1 MMQAPYFYIDSFS
14 SDTSLLSLDEENSRH
29 AIQVLRLT
37 KGDTVLLTD
46 GKGHSLS
53 AKITDDHRKHCQ
65 VTIES
70 TEFIPRPELQ
80 VTLAISLLKNRNR
93 FEWLLEKTTE
103 LGVTR
108 IIPLLCARTEK
119 ENARLDRMEAVL
131 ISALL
136 QSRQVWLPE
145 LMAPLPFNSIRDWKL
160 QKGSN
165 YIAYCEEVPKQSL
178 GQLVTSTSSNSLIA
192 IGPEGDFTPTEYA
205 LAMEENFVGV
215 SLGNTRLRTETA
227 GVAAVSLL
235 CLG

>member
-1 MMQAPYFYIDSFS
+1 MQAPYFYIDSFAAGAPNIM
-14 SDTSLLSLDEENSRH
+14 LDEENSRH

-37 KGDTVLLTD
+37 KGDKVLLTD
-46 GKGHSLS
+46 GKGHLLS
-53 AKITDDHRKHCQ
+53 ATIVEDHRKHCQ

-70 TEFIPRPELQ
+70 TQFIPKPEQQ

-93 FEWLLEKTTE
+93 FEWLLEKITE
-103 LGVTR
+103 LGVAQ

-136 QSRQVWLPE
+136 QSRQVWLPK
-145 LMAPLPFNSIRDWKL
+145 LSAPLPFNSIRDWKL
-160 QKGSN
+160 EEGSN
-165 YIAYCEEVPKQSL
+165 FIAYCEEVPKKPL
-178 GQLVTSTSSNSLIA
+178 STLIPVASSQSLIA
-192 IGPEGDFTPTEYA
+192 IGPEGDFTPTEYDLA
-205 LAMEENFVGV
+205 LEEKFIAV